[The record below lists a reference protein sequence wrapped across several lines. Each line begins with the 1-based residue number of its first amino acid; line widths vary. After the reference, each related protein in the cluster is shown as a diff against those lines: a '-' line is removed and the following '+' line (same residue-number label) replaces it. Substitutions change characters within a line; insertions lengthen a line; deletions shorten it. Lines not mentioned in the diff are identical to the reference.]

1 MDFLINLTKEE
12 KKLASRYANK
22 HAMPLDEAFK
32 RALFEKIEDEY
43 DIAIANE
50 ACQEYKKTGESRPI
64 QALWNELDL

>member
-1 MDFLINLTKEE
+1 MFFSIKLTEEE

-22 HAMPLDEAFK
+22 HAKPLDEAFK

-50 ACQEYKKTGESRPI
+50 ACLEYEKAGESRPI
-64 QALWNELDL
+64 QALWNELEL